1 MIEFNTN
8 LEKRVA
14 VMMSTSTTRDID
26 DDETVPI
33 AWRPGRA
40 IEAAQSQ
47 SLVNQVGIRVGW
59 WLSSSLEARSRAV
72 AAALTFGS
80 LEDQVC
86 AQGKICSRMITIV
99 LGSPRCTVPVFG

>member
-47 SLVNQVGIRVGW
+47 LLVNQVEIRVGLVAFVIARGTLQSCCCCFDFW
-59 WLSSSLEARSRAV
+59 QRIRYAHKARYALE
-72 AAALTFGS
+72 
-80 LEDQVC
+80 
-86 AQGKICSRMITIV
+86 
-99 LGSPRCTVPVFG
+99 

>member
-72 AAALTFGS
+72 AAALTFG
-80 LEDQVC
+80 
-86 AQGKICSRMITIV
+86 R
-99 LGSPRCTVPVFG
+99 GSGMRTRQDML